1 MKNIRVLSL
10 LLLPILI
17 PSGLTGPAG
26 ADGLATF
33 VFGDSLVD
41 HGNNNYIVTLSRA
54 NYPPNGIDFGRPTGR
69 FTNGRT
75 IVDIQGEVLSGGSLV
90 PPYLAPTTI
99 WPATL
104 QGVNYASG
112 AGGILN
118 DTGRLFGGRI
128 SLDAQIDNFANTR
141 QDIIARV
148 GPDQAQNFFDKAMF
162 AIAIGSN
169 DFINNYLISADRL
182 VPPEIFVTA
191 MINRFRLQLTRL
203 YELGAR
209 KIAVMNIGPIG
220 CIPYQR
226 DVNPTAGDD
235 DCAALPNELA
245 QLFNSK
251 LRTLVQQL
259 ITESQTFP
267 GLHLVHGEAFR
278 IVSDII
284 ANYASYGFENA
295 NSACCR
301 VAGRHGGLIPCGP
314 PSLVCPDRTKFVFWD
329 PYHPSEAANLII
341 AGRLLDGGADDIWPM
356 NVRQLAAI

>member
-1 MKNIRVLSL
+1 MKSIRVFSL
-10 LLLPILI
+10 LLLAILI
-17 PSGLTGPAG
+17 PSGLIGPAG

-75 IVDIQGEVLSGGSLV
+75 IVDIQGVL
-90 PPYLAPTTI
+90 
-99 WPATL
+99 
-104 QGVNYASG
+104 GVNYASG

-148 GPDQAQNFFDKAMF
+148 GPDQARNFFDKAMF

-182 VPPEIFVTA
+182 VPP
-191 MINRFRLQLTRL
+191 L

-341 AGRLLDGGADDIWPM
+341 AGRLMDGGADDIWPM